1 MNVIKPWN
9 NDSTKLCAH
18 AYNANSDVRL
28 IELNTTEG
36 SQYSVIP
43 VRLIM
48 KERNTNTYE
57 IVVFGAAGVGK
68 TSIIRRFYFDEFT
81 NVYDPTVQDC
91 YTRVL
96 NLNGKVIVLNT
107 TDTSGSYQF
116 PAMRQVAINR
126 ASGFIMV
133 YSLDNQYS
141 FVELKRLLD
150 EVVENKTSD
159 DIPIILV
166 GNKRDM
172 EHKREISSEQVVK
185 DITEYIRSKG
195 TFKFKLR
202 QIETSAKVDYNIEAV
217 FKEMVEILTDVPCD
231 KSSTKKTKKILHWLR
246 KFNCSFQGSYAVS

>member
-1 MNVIKPWN
+1 
-9 NDSTKLCAH
+9 
-18 AYNANSDVRL
+18 
-28 IELNTTEG
+28 
-36 SQYSVIP
+36 
-43 VRLIM
+43 M
-48 KERNTNTYE
+48 KESSKNIYE

-68 TSIIRRFYFDEFT
+68 TSIIRRFYLDEFT
-81 NVYDPTVQDC
+81 NLYDPTVEDC
-91 YTRVL
+91 YSRVL

-116 PAMRQVAINR
+116 PAMRQVAIHR

-150 EVVENKTSD
+150 EVVESKPSD
-159 DIPIILV
+159 EIPIILV

-172 EHKREISSEQVVK
+172 KQKREISSEQVVK

-202 QIETSAKVDYNIEAV
+202 HIETSAKDNYNIEEV
-217 FKEMVEILTDVPCD
+217 FKEMVEILTNSPCD
-231 KSSTKKTKKILHWLR
+231 KSRKKTKKLLNWLR
-246 KFNCSFQGSYAVS
+246 RFNCTFGSYTVN

>member
-1 MNVIKPWN
+1 
-9 NDSTKLCAH
+9 
-18 AYNANSDVRL
+18 
-28 IELNTTEG
+28 
-36 SQYSVIP
+36 
-43 VRLIM
+43 M
-48 KERNTNTYE
+48 KESSKNIYE

-68 TSIIRRFYFDEFT
+68 TSIIRRFYLDEFT
-81 NVYDPTVQDC
+81 NLYDPTVEDC
-91 YTRVL
+91 YSRVL

-150 EVVENKTSD
+150 EVVESKPSD
-159 DIPIILV
+159 EIPIILV

-172 EHKREISSEQVVK
+172 KQKREISSEQVVK

-202 QIETSAKVDYNIEAV
+202 HIETSAKDNYNIEEV
-217 FKEMVEILTDVPCD
+217 FKEMVEILTNTPCD
-231 KSSTKKTKKILHWLR
+231 KSRKKTKKLLNWLR
-246 KFNCSFQGSYAVS
+246 RFNCTFGSYTVN

>member
-1 MNVIKPWN
+1 
-9 NDSTKLCAH
+9 
-18 AYNANSDVRL
+18 
-28 IELNTTEG
+28 
-36 SQYSVIP
+36 
-43 VRLIM
+43 M
-48 KERNTNTYE
+48 KESSKNIYE

-68 TSIIRRFYFDEFT
+68 TSIIRRFYLDEFT
-81 NVYDPTVQDC
+81 NLYDPTVEDC
-91 YTRVL
+91 YSRVL

-150 EVVENKTSD
+150 EVVESKPSD
-159 DIPIILV
+159 EIPIILV

-172 EHKREISSEQVVK
+172 KQKREISSEQVVK

-202 QIETSAKVDYNIEAV
+202 HIETSAKDNYNIEEV
-217 FKEMVEILTDVPCD
+217 FKEMVEILTNSPCD
-231 KSSTKKTKKILHWLR
+231 KSRKKTKKLLNWLR
-246 KFNCSFQGSYAVS
+246 RFNCTFGSYTVN